1 MSANSRAR
9 LVSLSNLPVNK
20 VRARSTPAH
29 VHCTHPPP
37 VCNASLSG
45 ERLLD
50 ALSRSNE
57 NVVYTFAQGSLGKPT
72 VWIVE
77 RGTFSAFRQLRLDEG
92 SNNIGQ
98 VKVPVV
104 LPKPAQVTWFLDR
117 VVREL

>member
-1 MSANSRAR
+1 MN
-9 LVSLSNLPVNK
+9 NL
-20 VRARSTPAH
+20 VRAHSTRVR
-29 VHCTHPPP
+29 VHCIHSPPA
-37 VCNASLSG
+37 CNASLAG

-72 VWIVE
+72 VWIVK
-77 RGTFSAFRQLRLDEG
+77 RGTFSAFRQLKLDEG

-104 LPKPAQVTWFLDR
+104 LPKPSQVTWFLDR
-117 VVREL
+117 VVKEL